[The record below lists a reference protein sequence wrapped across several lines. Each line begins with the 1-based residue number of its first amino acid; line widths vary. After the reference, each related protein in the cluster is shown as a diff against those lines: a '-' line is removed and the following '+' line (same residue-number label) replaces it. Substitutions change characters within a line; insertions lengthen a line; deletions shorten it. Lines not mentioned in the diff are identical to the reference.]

1 MVTTNGYNQSHR
13 LVGLLA
19 AGPAVVSSLAL
30 LLKICLHKLLETEE
44 IVRLLPGAVTITDHV
59 PVTNETGEVVDLTN
73 VRTIRRSNVPD
84 QNYDHTL
91 NVSVGV
97 WIAPTNN
104 FQLLANLIIPLQD
117 DGLRSSVALT
127 VGLSLSF

>member
-1 MVTTNGYNQSHR
+1 YDYRGGDFDSDELEVV
-13 LVGLLA
+13 VGFDQKLA
-19 AGPAVVSSLAL
+19 EGLTFALDFLGEFDLEPAEAV
-30 LLKICLHKLLETEE
+30 H
-44 IVRLLPGAVTITDHV
+44 LLPGEVTITDHV
-59 PVTNETGEVVDLTN
+59 PVTNENGEIVLTH

-104 FQLLANLIIPLQD
+104 FQLLTNLILPLQD